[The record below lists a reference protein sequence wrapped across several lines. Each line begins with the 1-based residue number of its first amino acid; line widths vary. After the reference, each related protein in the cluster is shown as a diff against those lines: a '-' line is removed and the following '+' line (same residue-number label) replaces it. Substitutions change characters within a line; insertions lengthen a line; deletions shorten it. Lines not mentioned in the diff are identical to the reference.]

1 MSAPEAALI
10 QLAMIQILELDERQK
25 PPHSNSWIGTAE
37 SGARL
42 QAWLDEPR
50 PDFER
55 YKAREKAIVEEV
67 MAMDDI
73 PGGLTRDQYLRDRLQ
88 EARVEAM
95 GRSAGNNQS
104 N

>member
-1 MSAPEAALI
+1 
-10 QLAMIQILELDERQK
+10 
-25 PPHSNSWIGTAE
+25 
-37 SGARL
+37 
-42 QAWLDEPR
+42 
-50 PDFER
+50 
-55 YKAREKAIVEEV
+55 

-73 PGGLTRDQYLRDRLQ
+73 PGGLTRDQYLRERLQ